1 MLRKEA
7 AGFAV
12 YNRYTDRTES
22 GGNRTRDHNRGRS
35 ERGI

>member
-1 MLRKEA
+1 MIRKGA

-22 GGNRTRDHNRGRS
+22 GGNRTRGRNRGRC
-35 ERGI
+35 ERGV